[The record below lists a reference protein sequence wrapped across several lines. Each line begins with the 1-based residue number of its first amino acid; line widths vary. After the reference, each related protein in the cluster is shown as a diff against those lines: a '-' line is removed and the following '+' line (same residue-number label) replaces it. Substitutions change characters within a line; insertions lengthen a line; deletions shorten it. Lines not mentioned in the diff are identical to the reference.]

1 MVLAYPYKEQR
12 TQRDKM
18 APRAMEARVI
28 GYTNTRNVYQTIMET
43 GKRMLS
49 KETRTMALDHSDE
62 EEVTSQGY
70 T

>member
-1 MVLAYPYKEQR
+1 
-12 TQRDKM
+12 M
-18 APRAMEARVI
+18 APRAIEARVI
-28 GYTNTRNVYQTIMET
+28 GYTNTHNVYQTIMET